1 MNLLTYRLIVE
12 TIFMEDD
19 RRRDGSES
27 PAAEAECDECD
38 DPTSIRELLTELHRL
53 NRQQASY
60 TAVLQSLNDRRS
72 VVNDRLLQTLACSQ
86 RTCKKLRDA
95 SLVERDNEL
104 LRQRVDELTKA
115 RHLLSVLA
123 FCWLRQKPVLLFLPR
138 DAMLPRNLL
147 SSCVCPSVC
156 LSVCHKPVLYQNHWT
171 GRTCFWHEGFLPPI
185 PRCVLRKLGYLQK

>member
-1 MNLLTYRLIVE
+1 
-12 TIFMEDD
+12 MEDD

-27 PAAEAECDECD
+27 PAAEAECDECA
-38 DPTSIRELLTELHRL
+38 DPTSIRELLTELQRL

-72 VVNDRLLQTLACSQ
+72 VVNDRLLQSLA
-86 RTCKKLRDA
+86 CKKLRDA

-123 FCWLRQKPVLLFLPR
+123 FCWLRQKPVLLFYRATLCYR
-138 DAMLPRNLL
+138 GICCRHVSVRLY
-147 SSCVCPSVC
+147 VC
-156 LSVCHKPVLYQNHWT
+156 LSQAGTVSKPLDGSNLFFGMKVSSHLSHAV
-171 GRTCFWHEGFLPPI
+171 F
-185 PRCVLRKLGYLQK
+185 

>member
-38 DPTSIRELLTELHRL
+38 DPTSIRELLTELQQL
-53 NRQQASY
+53 SRQQASY

-123 FCWLRQKPVLLFLPR
+123 FCWLRQTPVLLFYRATLCYR
-138 DAMLPRNLL
+138 GICCRHVSVRLY
-147 SSCVCPSVC
+147 VC
-156 LSVCHKPVLYQNHWT
+156 LSQAGTVSKPLDGSNL
-171 GRTCFWHEGFLPPI
+171 FLA
-185 PRCVLRKLGYLQK
+185 